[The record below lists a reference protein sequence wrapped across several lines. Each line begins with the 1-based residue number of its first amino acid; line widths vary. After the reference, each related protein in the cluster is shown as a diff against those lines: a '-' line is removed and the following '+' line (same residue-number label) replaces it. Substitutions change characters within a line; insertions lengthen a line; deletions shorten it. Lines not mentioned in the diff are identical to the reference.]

1 MCTLNLIQFTLK
13 MKKNLLIWTIKV
25 LVIVMTLSFFPTF
38 TSAVND
44 LDVNGFEIMPKLDST
59 GINDVNE
66 QIYKIWYM
74 WWQVWENYNDA
85 ASKIDTSEQLA
96 SWIMNRDTILNYM
109 VFIVEFLS
117 QLWLLVWAWFIMYA
131 WYKYMLS
138 VFNWWKAASST
149 LKNAIIWIIIV
160 IFSFAI
166 MRILTSI
173 IWLT

>member
-66 QIYKIWYM
+66 QIYKIWYNV
-74 WWQVWENYNDA
+74 QQKEG
-85 ASKIDTSEQLA
+85 
-96 SWIMNRDTILNYM
+96 WIC
-109 VFIVEFLS
+109 
-117 QLWLLVWAWFIMYA
+117 W
-131 WYKYMLS
+131 
-138 VFNWWKAASST
+138 
-149 LKNAIIWIIIV
+149 
-160 IFSFAI
+160 
-166 MRILTSI
+166 
-173 IWLT
+173 